1 MTKTT
6 AYLWIV
12 IGLMAG
18 APVPAQSSEPP
29 PLPPPVESS
38 LTPILSTGF
47 SERSVDPPGVSALT
61 ALVDFISHAPD
72 MANFSPEKRR
82 DANGS
87 FIAFTIQ
94 RPLKEVIRYG
104 YNQRIPQSAVNPS
117 SVNFSYWK
125 TVEGGTNRLPELW
138 TLPDTVSSPVVV
150 RGVSHESITPDLH
163 TGAYYD
169 YDLNRT
175 LVFLRQGTR
184 RIFLSLSD
192 QIGTSE
198 IGKKGFIVGN
208 DRDWNYVYT
217 QDHGIDV
224 TGLGWV
230 KSKIYLFFSMSVFIE
245 EETEPGKTKVGVFQ
259 WLNAGWAGL
268 NMVLSSHI
276 RNGLERYADQFK
288 GLLESQKMPDAAAI
302 EQVYSTLF
310 NADKTVL
317 RKEVFKITE
326 HIRLKAE
333 EDSTLRKKGLV
344 EALEQP
350 SYVNDMNRHQLIS
363 MLVKE
368 YIKLQMG
375 KETPLSRSFW
385 TTVRE
390 ARI

>member
-1 MTKTT
+1 MG
-6 AYLWIV
+6 A
-12 IGLMAG
+12 AG
-18 APVPAQSSEPP
+18 VRF
-29 PLPPPVESS
+29 
-38 LTPILSTGF
+38 LTGD
-47 SERSVDPPGVSALT
+47 R
-61 ALVDFISHAPD
+61 
-72 MANFSPEKRR
+72 
-82 DANGS
+82 
-87 FIAFTIQ
+87 Q
-94 RPLKEVIRYG
+94 
-104 YNQRIPQSAVNPS
+104 
-117 SVNFSYWK
+117 
-125 TVEGGTNRLPELW
+125 
-138 TLPDTVSSPVVV
+138 
-150 RGVSHESITPDLH
+150 GVSHESITPDLH

-184 RIFLSLSD
+184 RIFISLSD

-198 IGKKGFIVGN
+198 IGRKGFIVGN

-217 QDHGIDV
+217 QDQGIDV

-245 EETEPGKTKVGVFQ
+245 DETDPGHTKIAVFQ

-268 NMVLSSHI
+268 NMVNSSHI

-288 GLLESQKMPDAAAI
+288 GLLESQKMPDPATI

-310 NADKTVL
+310 NADETVL
-317 RKEVFKITE
+317 RKEVLKITE

-333 EDSTLRKKGLV
+333 EDATLRKKGLV
-344 EALEQP
+344 EALNQP

-375 KETPLSRSFW
+375 KDTPLSRSFW

-390 ARI
+390 ASI